1 MPISAAGAGSEA
13 MNTDPA
19 TDPGGS
25 LPTTGAG
32 CTASSAA
39 RSAAGSEA
47 AGAPV
52 DPVVRLTGVGR
63 VFRRSGGRQV
73 TALDGIDLTVPR
85 GSAFGVVG
93 ESGSGK
99 TTLIRIV
106 AGLERATSGRVEVDG
121 IDISALPE
129 KRLGSLRSTLQVVFQ
144 DPMGSLDPRM
154 RIGRIVA
161 EPLLA
166 QRQRDGRRMERH
178 VMQARVAQVLGQVG
192 LEPDIV
198 HRYPHQFSGG
208 QRQRI
213 SIARAIAPDPAVLI
227 ADEAV
232 SALDVTVRAQ
242 ILDLIAE
249 IAARRS
255 LTLIFVSHDL
265 SVIRRVCDR
274 VAVLQSGRLVETGT
288 TPEVYRHPRQEYTRQ
303 LLAAVPRLS
312 SSLAMARERAAR
324 STGDHPIAPRE
335 DGG

>member
-1 MPISAAGAGSEA
+1 MLISAADGESEA
-13 MNTDPA
+13 MTADPA
-19 TDPGGS
+19 AVTNTS
-25 LPTTGAG
+25 
-32 CTASSAA
+32 
-39 RSAAGSEA
+39 RSADATDA
-47 AGAPV
+47 
-52 DPVVRLTGVGR
+52 VVQLSDIGR

-73 TALDGIDLTVPR
+73 AALQGIDLAVPR

-106 AGLERATSGRVEVDG
+106 AGLDRATSGRVVVDG
-121 IDISALPE
+121 TDITDLPE

-166 QRQRDGRRMERH
+166 QHRQRDGRRTESQA
-178 VMQARVAQVLGQVG
+178 VDARVAEVLGQVG

-242 ILDLIAE
+242 ILDLIAD

-255 LTLIFVSHDL
+255 LTLMFVSHDL
-265 SVIRRVCDR
+265 SVIRRVCDH
-274 VAVLQSGRLVETGT
+274 VAVLQSGRLVETGPT
-288 TPEVYRHPRQEYTRQ
+288 AEVYRHPRQEYTRQ
-303 LLAAVPRLS
+303 LLAAVPRLA
-312 SSLAMARERAAR
+312 SSLEMARARAAR
-324 STGDHPIAPRE
+324 SAGASGSSGSSGPTDSTGPTGPVRNSE